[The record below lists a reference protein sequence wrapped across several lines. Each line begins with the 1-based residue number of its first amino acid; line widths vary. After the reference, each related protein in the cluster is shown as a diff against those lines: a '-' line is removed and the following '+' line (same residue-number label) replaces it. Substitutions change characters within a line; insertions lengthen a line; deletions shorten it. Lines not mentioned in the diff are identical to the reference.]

1 MGQRSNYAAKR
12 DAQILSKKEECALDM
27 GQMSIDAAKR
37 DAQIKSSKEECA

>member
-1 MGQRSNYAAKR
+1 MGQRSNDAAEK
-12 DAQILSKKEECALDM
+12 DARILLSEEECALDM